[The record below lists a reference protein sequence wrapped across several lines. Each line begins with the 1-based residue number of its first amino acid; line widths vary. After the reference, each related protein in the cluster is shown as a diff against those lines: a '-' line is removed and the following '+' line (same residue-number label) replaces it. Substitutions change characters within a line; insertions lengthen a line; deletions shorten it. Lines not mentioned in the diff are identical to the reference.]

1 MEETSLKTKVIYVL
15 LSIAISAG
23 GIYWMVAPLN
33 QKANDTIRAGLESPT
48 YGPFDEALAK
58 SAGMEDILKNKPKW
72 KPPEVSPVDLT
83 PDWVNDG
90 PLFKSILD

>member
-15 LSIAISAG
+15 LGIAISAG

-33 QKANDTIRAGLESPT
+33 RKAKDTIRAGLESPT

-58 SAGMEDILKNKPKW
+58 SAAMEDLLKKKPKW
-72 KPPEVSPVDLT
+72 KLPEVSPYEFT
-83 PDWVNDG
+83 QDWAKDG
-90 PLFKSILD
+90 PMFKSILD